1 MHLKSE
7 RDLVYLRRS
16 ADLVSRT
23 LGEVARHV
31 RPGVT
36 TRELDEIAEAFIRDN
51 GGRPAFKGYDPG
63 WGGGR
68 FPGSLCVSVNDVV
81 VHGFPSD
88 YALEEG
94 DLLAVDCGVELDGY
108 FGDCAYT
115 FAVGEV
121 SDEKRHLCR
130 TTFDALH
137 RGIEQVRH
145 GQRIGDVA
153 FAVQQHCEANGCGV
167 VRDLVGHGIGMELHE
182 SPSVPNYG
190 KRGSG
195 AKIKAGLTIC
205 IEPMVNLGTYRVSTD
220 SDKWTVRTE
229 DGSPSA
235 HYEHMVLARKGEAPE
250 VLTTYRYIETHIE
263 APYHEVLHGETA
275 SH

>member
-7 RDLVYLRRS
+7 RDLAYLRRS

-23 LGEVARHV
+23 LGEVARHIRV
-31 RPGVT
+31 GVT
-36 TRELDEIAEAFIRDN
+36 TAELDRIAEDFIYSH
-51 GGRPAFKGYDPG
+51 GARPAFKGHDPG
-63 WGGGR
+63 WGGGK
-68 FPGSLCVSVNDVV
+68 FPGVLCMSVNDVV

-88 YALEEG
+88 YKLQDG
-94 DLLAVDCGVELDGY
+94 DIITVDCGVELDGY
-108 FGDCAYT
+108 FGDCAFT
-115 FAVGEV
+115 FAIGTI

-130 TTFDALH
+130 TTYQALH
-137 RGIEQVRH
+137 KGIEQVRH

-153 FAVQQHCEANGCGV
+153 FAVQEHCESNGCGV

-205 IEPMVNLGTYRVSTD
+205 IEPMVNLGTHRVKTD

-235 HYEHMVLARKGEAPE
+235 HYEHMVVARKGEAPE
-250 VLTTYRYIETHIE
+250 VLTTYRYIENHIDP
-263 APYHEVLHGETA
+263 PYHGVLHGQAA

>member
-7 RDLVYLRRS
+7 RDLSFLRRS

-31 RPGVT
+31 QVGVT
-36 TRELDEIAEAFIRDN
+36 TRELDHVAEAFIRAR

-68 FPGSLCVSVNDVV
+68 FPATLCISLNDIV

-88 YALEEG
+88 YALRDG
-94 DLLAVDCGVELDGY
+94 DLISVDCGVELDGY
-108 FGDCAYT
+108 FGDSAYT
-115 FAVGEV
+115 FAVGTL
-121 SDEKRHLCR
+121 SDENRHLCR
-130 TTFDALH
+130 TTYEALE
-137 RGIEQVRH
+137 RGVAQVRV
-145 GQRIGDVA
+145 GGRIGDVA

-182 SPSVPNYG
+182 SPSVPNFG

-205 IEPMVNLGTYRVSTD
+205 IEPMVNRGTYKVYTD
-220 SDKWTVRTE
+220 ADKWTVRTE
-229 DGSPSA
+229 DGAPSA
-235 HYEHMVLARKGEAPE
+235 HYEHMVVARKGEAPE
-250 VLTTYRYIETHIE
+250 VLTTFAFIEEHID
-263 APYHEVLHGETA
+263 APYEEVLHGETA